1 MKWAW
6 LLTLTGCA
14 SIKSVRTPEAEQ
26 PIETVTVGEPLEPV
40 LSKTSPYWVVFGGA
54 ALLWLLRDKD

>member
-1 MKWAW
+1 MKWVW

-14 SIKSVRTPEAEQ
+14 SIATVRTPEVRQ
-26 PIETVTVGEPLEPV
+26 NIETVTVGEPVEPV
-40 LSKTSPYWVVFGGA
+40 LSKTSPYWVVLGGA